1 VELHRLCRLLP
12 PAVAADDG
20 RWGVLNRWPA
30 GEMRRIDGPCVVG
43 DGDGAGDIEVEDWP
57 SLLLLP
63 CKELVDW

>member
-1 VELHRLCRLLP
+1 LCRLLP

-43 DGDGAGDIEVEDWP
+43 DGDGAGDIEVED
-57 SLLLLP
+57 
-63 CKELVDW
+63 